1 MSSINHL
8 TAPSSSVAALN
19 HAHYEY
25 EQHSPILRKSEVLS
39 DEIIENIR
47 DPSWTGNGLDEKHL
61 AVLQY
66 TQAMTIGCIVRDPVM
81 EKLKSFFNDR
91 EVVELTAT
99 IAAYNTVSRFLVALD
114 VGEMRE
120 KYSVD
125 MS

>member
-1 MSSINHL
+1 MCPKHQTSKTSIL
-8 TAPSSSVAALN
+8 LVAALN

-25 EQHSPILRKSEVLS
+25 EQHSPILRKAGVLS

-47 DPSWTGNGLDEKHL
+47 DESYTGAGLDEKHL

-81 EKLKSFFNDR
+81 ETLKSFFNDR

-99 IAAYNTVSRFLVALD
+99 
-114 VGEMRE
+114 
-120 KYSVD
+120 
-125 MS
+125 